1 MHDDE
6 SWGAVASVTAA
17 TAHGE
22 TVLFDR
28 DGGKYFTL
36 NETGGVIWRLVRRP
50 GGATIGEIVRAMDAE
65 YDAPMEQLRADA
77 ATLLGRLLRDRLVVR
92 RATGVAAVGS

>member
-1 MHDDE
+1 MHDSE
-6 SWGAVASVTAA
+6 SWAAVASVTAA

-28 DGGKYFTL
+28 AGGHYVAL

-50 GGATIGEIVRAMDAE
+50 GGATIDEIVRALDAE
-65 YDAPMEQLRADA
+65 YEAPSLEQLRADA
-77 ATLLGRLLRDRLVVR
+77 VALLGRLKRDRLVVR
-92 RATGVAAVGS
+92 A